1 MNTTQFGKVL
11 RANKMKFLST
21 IDCLKYS
28 GEMKLVESSTVLNLQ
43 QEYPKSKL
51 TAHPDSVSIN
61 HPKEPTLE
69 DFLKSVSLFGCIMYY
84 YYICDYEHHFPAG
97 QRSYSRD
104 LFTFLM
110 LILFAV
116 SAMSIKQ
123 IDTDKLLSRD
133 QTEEWKGWMQV
144 MFVWY
149 HYFHA
154 KETYN
159 AIRVFIAAY
168 VWMTGFGR
176 NLLLFNQLL

>member
-1 MNTTQFGKVL
+1 MKVNGETNLIGSFTVVDTQPKHHESKV
-11 RANKMKFLST
+11 
-21 IDCLKYS
+21 
-28 GEMKLVESSTVLNLQ
+28 
-43 QEYPKSKL
+43 
-51 TAHPDSVSIN
+51 TAHPESGSTK
-61 HPKEPTLE
+61 HTEEPKLE
-69 DFLKSVSLFGCIMYY
+69 DFLKSVSLFGCIMFYY
-84 YYICDYEHHFPAG
+84 HICDYEHYFPAG

-104 LFTFLM
+104 LFVFLM
-110 LILFAV
+110 IILFAI

-123 IDTDKLLSRD
+123 VGTDRLLNRD

-144 MFVWY
+144 MFGWY

-176 NLLLFNQLL
+176 NQFLFN